1 MSNRNERT
9 NTHRIAFERAA
20 AKYILGE
27 SEGLE
32 LRGNRRQVAAASRV
46 LEESRGLLTALRTS
60 ADLAEV
66 RSRIERKRKAAATF
80 SDAFGYV
87 WPF

>member
-1 MSNRNERT
+1 MSSRNET
-9 NTHRIAFERAA
+9 INTHRIAFERAA

-32 LRGNRRQVAAASRV
+32 LRGSRRQVAAASRV

-66 RSRIERKRKAAATF
+66 RARIERKRNAAARF
-80 SDAFGYV
+80 ADAFGYV